1 MKLKQRQRLRDRD
14 SRLRQKLKQKDS
26 DLKPRLKQKPRGNVL
41 RSKSLKKKN

>member
-14 SRLRQKLKQKDS
+14 LRLRQKLKQKDS

-41 RSKSLKKKN
+41 RSKSLKKKR